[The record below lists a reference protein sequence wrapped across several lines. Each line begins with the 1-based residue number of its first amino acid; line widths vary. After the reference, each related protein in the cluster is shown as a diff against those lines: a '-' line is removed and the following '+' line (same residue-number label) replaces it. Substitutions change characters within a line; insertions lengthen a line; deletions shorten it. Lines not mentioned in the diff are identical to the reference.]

1 MSDEHN
7 LFGETTEALFRR
19 FNEPVVTIE
28 SIKKWLSSFDDEDKF
43 AALLLL
49 SHIEYHSQPRVMRET
64 RLVHEQ
70 LLERL
75 SMGRFDVK
83 TFQDIDF
90 SREFTCKSGDVVS
103 FIYRKSNLIPN
114 KNFKTFDQLIRETVN
129 NPDMFKNRALVI
141 LDDYI
146 GTGSQFIFHFIGEN
160 SEDARVINS
169 YRKTYLVS
177 YIIHEKAL
185 QNFRLLFDGKVEQ
198 FIMAEKEQFPDF
210 DFTPEEET
218 IRRNLTNLDWN
229 KIELVYL
236 EIEKPLMSLDN
247 KTLNDNEKRQ
257 IDRLLNKYKQEGYSG
272 TSYLLG
278 HHTFFFGAPN
288 SLPRILWPLFNRVE
302 DFSYTATPRP
312 VDLNEDV
319 IGYAIDNIDNE
330 AGTQ

>member
-1 MSDEHN
+1 MS
-7 LFGETTEALFRR
+7 
-19 FNEPVVTIE
+19 
-28 SIKKWLSSFDDEDKF
+28 
-43 AALLLL
+43 
-49 SHIEYHSQPRVMRET
+49 
-64 RLVHEQ
+64 
-70 LLERL
+70 
-75 SMGRFDVK
+75 RFDVK

-129 NPDMFKNRALVI
+129 STDMFKNRALVI

-160 SEDARVINS
+160 NEDARVINS

-177 YIIHEKAL
+177 YVIHEKAL
-185 QNFRLLFDGKVEQ
+185 QNFRLLFDGQVER

-218 IRRNLTNLDWN
+218 IRRNLTNLDWK

-236 EIEKPLMSLDN
+236 EIEKPLTSLDN

-257 IDRLLNKYKQEGYSG
+257 INRLLNKYKQEGYSG

-302 DFSYTATPRP
+302 DFSYTDTPRP
-312 VDLNEDV
+312 ADLNEDV
-319 IGYAIDNIDNE
+319 IGYAIGNIDNE
-330 AGTQ
+330 AGAQ